1 MCNCIGVHSCFC
13 TCTCICICICICT
26 CIRLLLLP
34 TTRSTTAAIST
45 TTAATIL
52 LDQLRH
58 KKSQQSP
65 LPQGLRSATQ
75 KKLPSPQSQWL
86 LSHCLFMS
94 PGGNV
99 QCAMKL
105 GSAVLPWTPCRVHVI
120 LGNTGNCVLET
131 RMAPPRAATSS
142 VVRLRFFAGG

>member
-1 MCNCIGVHSCFC
+1 MHLYLHLYLYLYLYPSTATSDIQEHYRRHHHNDCSYHFA
-13 TCTCICICICICT
+13 
-26 CIRLLLLP
+26 
-34 TTRSTTAAIST
+34 RSTKAQEVST
-45 TTAATIL
+45 IP
-52 LDQLRH
+52 
-58 KKSQQSP
+58 SP
-65 LPQGLRSATQ
+65 PGLRSATQ

-99 QCAMKL
+99 QCAIKL